1 MSIKALRSDCVYS
14 NTVKP
19 QLTGVYFNNFSKSIN
34 KLKFIIIEVQVI
46 NQAFLKWCNID
57 LKPRLY
63 SWFDPWSP
71 QLDIDEVAAMT
82 KSGENVAKLENCT
95 YFAIQKNDQPV
106 HDIEKNNTHT
116 LVEANYSSLNFQFFC

>member
-1 MSIKALRSDCVYS
+1 MSIEALRSDCVYS

-63 SWFDPWSP
+63 SWFDP
-71 QLDIDEVAAMT
+71 
-82 KSGENVAKLENCT
+82 
-95 YFAIQKNDQPV
+95 
-106 HDIEKNNTHT
+106 
-116 LVEANYSSLNFQFFC
+116 